1 MPNRLTDSTSPY
13 LLQHQ
18 DNPVDWW
25 EWSDEAFAEAR
36 RRNVPIF
43 LSIGYSACHWCHV
56 MAHESFEDPGI
67 AEFLNAH
74 FVSIKVDRE
83 ERPDID
89 AIYMEATVALTGH
102 GGWPMS
108 VFLDHA
114 GRPFFAG
121 TYFPPQP
128 RHGMSSFP
136 NLLQTISQTWIE
148 RRGDVE
154 AAGERIVSALERRP
168 TPPVGDAPMDDDLLA
183 ASVQAL
189 AASFDEQYAGFGG
202 APKFPPSMVLEF
214 LLREVARVGSAE
226 ALVMAEGTMEAMAR
240 GGMYDQLGGGF
251 ARYSVDAQW
260 VVPHFEKML
269 YDNALLLRV
278 YTHWWQLTGSPFAER
293 IARETAE
300 FLVRDLRTAEGGFA
314 SAFDADSEGVEGK
327 FYAWNRDALIDV
339 LGADDGAWAAQ
350 LFNVTD
356 TGTFEHGLSTLQLLS
371 DPDDADRWQQV
382 RAKLFAARADRV
394 PPGRDDKIV
403 AAWNGQAIA
412 ALAEAAISFDQP
424 QWLAAAEAAAAL
436 LVDVH
441 LMADGRLHRT
451 SRDGIAGDNQ
461 GVLAD
466 YGGVADGFLVL
477 YFATGDAQWLQR
489 AGTLL
494 DFAVAHF
501 DDGHGGFFDTPNDGP
516 TLVRRPRDATDAA
529 EPSGWFAVASALLSY
544 ATVQEDAALRERA
557 LQALSITTTYGP
569 QAPRAAGWG
578 LAAVSAA
585 LDGPAE
591 VTLTGVSPEL
601 RRAAIMAPAP
611 GAVVRT
617 VDGDSPGSAMV
628 CRRFVCQ
635 LPTQDPRQLRQQ
647 LARPGVG

>member
-1 MPNRLTDSTSPY
+1 MPNRLARSTSPY

-25 EWSDEAFAEAR
+25 EWSDAAFEEAR
-36 RRNVPIF
+36 LRNVPIF

-56 MAHESFEDPGI
+56 MAHESFENAVT
-67 AEFLNAH
+67 AEFLNAN

-102 GGWPMS
+102 GGWPMT
-108 VFLDHA
+108 VFLDHE
-114 GRPFFAG
+114 GRPFYAG

-136 NLLQTISQTWIE
+136 DLLNVISQTWVE

-154 AAGERIVSALERRP
+154 AAGERIVQALERRP
-168 TPPVGDAPMDDDLLA
+168 TPPVGDADLDDDLLA
-183 ASVQAL
+183 ASMQAL
-189 AASFDEQYAGFGG
+189 ASSFDEQFAGFGG

-214 LLREVARVGSAE
+214 LLREVARIGSAE

-251 ARYSVDAQW
+251 ARYSVDTQW

-314 SAFDADSEGVEGK
+314 SALDADSEGVEGK
-327 FYAWNRDALIDV
+327 FYAWNRAELVQV
-339 LGADDGAWAAQ
+339 LGADDGAWAAE
-350 LFNVTD
+350 LFRVTD
-356 TGTFEHGLSTLQLLS
+356 AGTFEHGLSTLQLLI
-371 DPDDADRWQQV
+371 DPDDVDRWRRV
-382 RAKLFAARADRV
+382 RAELFAARSARI

-403 AAWNGQAIA
+403 AAWNGHVIA
-412 ALAEAAISFDQP
+412 ALAEAAISFDEP
-424 QWLAAAEAAAAL
+424 QWLAAAEAAATL
-436 LVDVH
+436 LVNVH

-466 YGGVADGFLVL
+466 YGGVSEGFLTL
-477 YFATGDAQWLQR
+477 FFATGDAQWLQR
-489 AGTLL
+489 AGGVLE
-494 DFAVAHF
+494 FALAHF
-501 DDGHGGFFDTPNDGP
+501 DDGLGGFFDTPDDGP
-516 TLVRRPRDATDAA
+516 NLVRRPRDATDGA
-529 EPSGWFAVASALLSY
+529 EPSGWFAVANALLSY
-544 ATVQEDAALRERA
+544 ATVQEDMALRERA
-557 LQALSITTTYGP
+557 LQALSVTATYGP

-601 RRAAIMAPAP
+601 RRAALTAPAP
-611 GAVVRT
+611 GAVLRT
-617 VDGDSPGSAMV
+617 AAGDPPATAMV

-635 LPTQDPRQLRQQ
+635 LPTQDPRELRQQ
-647 LARPGVG
+647 LMRPGVG